1 MSTSMLH
8 EDLIFLNYK
17 TTNFKNLIEELSH
30 ILYKKGYAK
39 ESYASAI
46 LEREKHFP
54 TGLKTPGINI
64 AMPHTYPEHVIK
76 PAILVATLENPID
89 FHEMGNSSNTVPAKL
104 IFMLAVTDP
113 KGHLEILSKLMSIF
127 SQEDKLIDLY
137 NSTQAKEIIDK
148 LNKVLN

>member
-1 MSTSMLH
+1 MLYNMFH
-8 EDLIFLNYK
+8 GKIHRA
-17 TTNFKNLIEELSH
+17 TVTQANLEYMGSITIDEELLELAG
-30 ILYKKGYAK
+30 ILPGERVQVVNNNNGAR
-39 ESYASAI
+39 
-46 LEREKHFP
+46 LE
-54 TGLKTPGINI
+54 TPGINI

>member
-30 ILYKKGYAK
+30 ILYKKGYVK
-39 ESYASAI
+39 ESYTS
-46 LEREKHFP
+46 
-54 TGLKTPGINI
+54 
-64 AMPHTYPEHVIK
+64 
-76 PAILVATLENPID
+76 AILVATLENPID